1 MLHPTLYKCLP
12 KVSLKNCLIVIFLQ
26 EVRGLSSTR
35 LPTMF
40 PHILHQ
46 PLKATGLAAL
56 GCCLLEAPQQP
67 APTAVGAPLCHS
79 CAHIPCGR
87 SALAKKRNRRPKSLV
102 CRITAITQ
110 CTGKGAKKHESH
122 RHCSSQRALPW
133 EELDSDSP
141 ILLPCLLHSFRD
153 SKTNKK
159 VCLNSQESGRVLTRT
174 GFALLSLS
182 EVRLQQQL

>member
-1 MLHPTLYKCLP
+1 MLHPTLYECLP

-110 CTGKGAKKHESH
+110 WMH
-122 RHCSSQRALPW
+122 RQ
-133 EELDSDSP
+133 
-141 ILLPCLLHSFRD
+141 
-153 SKTNKK
+153 
-159 VCLNSQESGRVLTRT
+159 GRKEAREPP
-174 GFALLSLS
+174 ALLFSEGSSLRRVGLWQPHPPPMSSTQLQRQQDKQKSLS
-182 EVRLQQQL
+182 K